1 MSSTVPDNV
10 IPEKFWSVQVSSAV
24 ANNYAARVVRFH
36 TLHFRKIK
44 KGRRYEVMSNALTNK
59 LLMEYYRGVYT
70 GRELQQVSFRYY
82 EDGKITGSDIHR
94 ILDVLFAGLK
104 HN

>member
-1 MSSTVPDNV
+1 
-10 IPEKFWSVQVSSAV
+10 
-24 ANNYAARVVRFH
+24 
-36 TLHFRKIK
+36 
-44 KGRRYEVMSNALTNK
+44 MSNALTNK